1 MVLWVTPN
9 ITRKGKKMA
18 RVPRGER
25 LILTIIGKR
34 NAGKSSLINQMTG
47 QEISIVSDVA
57 GTTTDP
63 VSKPYELLPLGP
75 VTIYDTA
82 GLDDVGELG
91 KLRVKKTKKILF
103 RTDIAIIVTES
114 SVIDNDL
121 KELIAEIKGMK
132 VPFIVA
138 FNKSDT
144 TPLAKESKE
153 YCRANKIPF
162 SSVSGN
168 TGAGVRMLKEKLVT
182 LVPSSFT
189 KENNLVSDLIR
200 PGDLVV
206 LVAPIDL
213 AAPKGRLILPQVQVL
228 REILDSDAIGIIVKE
243 RELEKALA
251 GLSRKPDLVI
261 TDSQVVLKVVGDVP
275 KDVRFTTFST
285 LFARY
290 KGDFEVLINGAKAID
305 NLKDGSKILIS
316 EACSHHV
323 QADDIGTVKIPRWMR
338 QYTGKD
344 LIFEKKAGNDFPEEL
359 EEYDLVIHCGSC
371 MLNQMEMKRRIMEC
385 NRRGVPI
392 ANYGV
397 TISKLHG
404 VLDRVIAP
412 FFKT

>member
-1 MVLWVTPN
+1 
-9 ITRKGKKMA
+9 MA
-18 RVPRGER
+18 KIPRGER

-34 NAGKSSLINQMTG
+34 NAGKSSLINAMTG
-47 QEISIVSDVA
+47 QEISIVSNTP

-82 GLDDVGELG
+82 GIDDVGELG
-91 KLRVKKTKKILF
+91 QQRVKKTRKILF
-103 RTDIAIIVTES
+103 RTDIAILVTES
-114 SVIDNDL
+114 TEVDQDL
-121 KELIAEIKGMK
+121 QEMISDLQQLK
-132 VPFIVA
+132 VPFIIA
-138 FNKSDT
+138 FNKNDMN
-144 TPLAKESKE
+144 PLPKETKK
-153 YCRANKIPF
+153 YCRDNKILF
-162 SSVSGN
+162 SSVSGV
-168 TGAGVRMLKEKLVT
+168 TGDGVRMLKEKLVT
-182 LVPSSFT
+182 LAPSSIT
-189 KENNLVSDLIR
+189 KENNLVSDLLR
-200 PGDLVV
+200 PGQLVV
-206 LVAPIDL
+206 LVVPIDL
-213 AAPKGRLILPQVQVL
+213 AAPKGRLILPQVQVI
-228 REILDSDAIGIIVKE
+228 REVLDSDAVGIIVKE

-261 TDSQVVLKVVGDVP
+261 TDSQVVLKVIGDVP

-290 KGDFEVLINGAKAID
+290 KGDFETLINGAKAID
-305 NLKDGSKILIS
+305 KLQDGSKVLIA

-344 LIFEKKAGNDFPEEL
+344 IIFEKKAGNDFPENL
-359 EEYDLVIHCGSC
+359 EEYDLVLHCGSC

-385 NRRGVPI
+385 VRRGVPI

-404 VLDRVIAP
+404 VLDRVIEP
-412 FFKT
+412 FFK